1 MFCYQQQ
8 VGLVPFG
15 GSNDTRKI
23 DHSEMA
29 IKDRSWVHHNNLH
42 KENVYK
48 KPKKKKGVIEKLM
61 IPVINECL
69 KHIKRVDNIFLI
81 RNVQNKENG
90 TTSLDIDIK

>member
-61 IPVINECL
+61 IPVINEYL
-69 KHIKRVDNIFLI
+69 KISKELIIFFL
-81 RNVQNKENG
+81 
-90 TTSLDIDIK
+90 